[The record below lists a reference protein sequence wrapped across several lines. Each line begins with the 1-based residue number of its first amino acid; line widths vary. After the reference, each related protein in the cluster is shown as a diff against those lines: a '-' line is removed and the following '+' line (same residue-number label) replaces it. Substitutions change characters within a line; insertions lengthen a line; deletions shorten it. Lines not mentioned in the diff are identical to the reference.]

1 MPIAIPKQTDTET
14 MGDERIPITVVTG
27 CLGAGKTT
35 LINHVLD
42 DPGDRSVAVVVNDV
56 GEVNVDTEL
65 IQGATDDIVDLSNG
79 CLCCQLQDDLR
90 LTLALLRDSRE
101 FDCLL
106 IEASGVSEPIPL
118 ARTLLGMDDEEVDPT
133 DEYRLDTMVSVVDS
147 VGFANAFDTETG
159 QLRDAG
165 AGSQR
170 PLTDVLVE
178 TVEFCDLLLLNKCD
192 VLPEDS
198 LDEVEALVRELQPNA
213 ELIRTIDAAVPPETI
228 LETDRFDFEEA
239 RRSPGW
245 KHALASARSTDHD
258 VEHDHG
264 EHSHREHDAETESVA
279 DRIETLVYERE
290 RPFHPDRLNAWLDDW
305 DGSIARTKGVCWIAG
320 WDDDAMGLNQAGP
333 SVRCGSLGEWNPDER
348 TTRLVLIGTDID
360 EDSVTAAL
368 DRCLVRPDEGDVSRK
383 PERGPFPRR

>member
-1 MPIAIPKQTDTET
+1 

-35 LINHVLD
+35 LVNHVLE

-65 IQGATDDIVDLSNG
+65 IRGADDDIVDLSNG

-90 LTLALLRDSRE
+90 STLVQLNDSRE

-118 ARTLLGMDDEEVDPT
+118 ARTLLGMDEGSPDPT
-133 DEYRLDTMVSVVDS
+133 DDYRLDTVVSVVDS

-159 QLRDAG
+159 QLRRNQADG
-165 AGSQR
+165 QR

-192 VLPEDS
+192 AIPADS
-198 LDEVEALVRELQPNA
+198 LESVEALVRELQPNA
-213 ELIRTIDAAVPPETI
+213 ELIRTEYAAVDSDTI
-228 LETDRFDFEEA
+228 LETGRFDFEDA
-239 RRSPGW
+239 RRSSGW
-245 KHALASARSTDHD
+245 KRALAREEKDSDGHGHHVHDGHDHD
-258 VEHDHG
+258 
-264 EHSHREHDAETESVA
+264 SETASVA
-279 DRIETLVYERE
+279 DQIETVVYDRE
-290 RPFHPDRLNAWLDDW
+290 RPFHPDRLNEWLNDW

-320 WDDDAMGLNQAGP
+320 WDDDAMGVNQAGP
-333 SVRCGSLGEWNPDER
+333 SVRCGPLGEWNPDER
-348 TTRLVLIGTDID
+348 RTRLVLIGTEID
-360 EDSVTAAL
+360 KERVSASL
-368 DRCLVRPDEGDVSRK
+368 DRCLVEANEEELSWDR
-383 PERGPFPRR
+383 ERGPFPRR